1 MRFWSKNK
9 IALERTFFIMMQQ
22 STLDKLNKLAGKK
35 TTSNKQM
42 FKRIVVK
49 LGTSPKPVEHYPKLK
64 DKDGKTIKDEEGN
77 DKRSDKSDGFMFTF
91 SDFQTS
97 RMVKVIL
104 DKKYDVKVMQ
114 AYVVSGLGYDIR
126 GGGLMYLDENTEIR
140 NYE

>member
-22 STLDKLNKLAGKK
+22 STLDKLSKLAGKK

-49 LGTSPKPVEHYPKLK
+49 LGTSPVEHFPKLK
-64 DKDGKTIKDEEGN
+64 DKDGKTIKDEDGN
-77 DKRSDKSDGFMFTF
+77 DKRSSKPDGFMFTF